1 MGTSIYAHSNDI
13 ESICF
18 FCYNSQMAVV
28 DSMDIYMVI
37 QQLYPTFSKKEQL
50 VANYILQ
57 EGQSINNMNISV
69 LANHVGV
76 SNGTITH
83 FCKKI
88 GCNNFA
94 ELKVQLGRLR
104 TATAPSAEDNIL
116 IQVSKF
122 YQTVIERSN
131 QLLDIT
137 YLHRLAEAIKSAAR
151 IYIYGIGSSGLSA
164 KEMMLRLLRMGFNVQ
179 SITDS
184 HLMLINSSIV
194 NENDFVI
201 AISSSGETSV
211 IVDATRIAKNNG
223 CKVICLTS
231 FSEST
236 LAQQVD
242 SFILVSNTLFV
253 DKERFVNSQFSVMY
267 AIDILCMI
275 LLADPDLNSRMQIT
289 VNTILEHNR
298 MD

>member
-1 MGTSIYAHSNDI
+1 
-13 ESICF
+13 
-18 FCYNSQMAVV
+18 MAVV

-37 QQLYPTFSKKEQL
+37 QQLYPSFSKKEQL

>member
-1 MGTSIYAHSNDI
+1 
-13 ESICF
+13 
-18 FCYNSQMAVV
+18 MAVV

-37 QQLYPTFSKKEQL
+37 QQLYPSFSKKEQL

-88 GCNNFA
+88 GCHNFA

-275 LLADPDLNSRMQIT
+275 LLEDADLNSRMQIT

>member
-1 MGTSIYAHSNDI
+1 
-13 ESICF
+13 
-18 FCYNSQMAVV
+18 MAVV

-37 QQLYPTFSKKEQL
+37 QQLYPSFSKKEQL

-88 GCNNFA
+88 GCRNFA

-275 LLADPDLNSRMQIT
+275 LLEDADLNSRMQIT

>member
-1 MGTSIYAHSNDI
+1 
-13 ESICF
+13 
-18 FCYNSQMAVV
+18 
-28 DSMDIYMVI
+28 MDIYMVI
-37 QQLYPTFSKKEQL
+37 QQLYPSFSKKEQL

-104 TATAPSAEDNIL
+104 TATAPSVEDNIL

-137 YLHRLAEAIKSAAR
+137 YLHQLAETIKSATR
-151 IYIYGIGSSGLSA
+151 IFIYGIGSSGLSA

-211 IVDATRIAKNNG
+211 IVDATRIAKNNR

-242 SFILVSNTLFV
+242 SFILVPNTLFV

-275 LLADPDLNSRMQIT
+275 LLADADLNRRMQIT

-298 MD
+298 MDYQ

>member
-1 MGTSIYAHSNDI
+1 
-13 ESICF
+13 
-18 FCYNSQMAVV
+18 
-28 DSMDIYMVI
+28 MDIYMVI
-37 QQLYPTFSKKEQL
+37 QQLYPSFSKKEQL

-104 TATAPSAEDNIL
+104 TPTAPSAEDNIL

-164 KEMMLRLLRMGFNVQ
+164 EEMMLRLLRMGFNVQ

-184 HLMLINSSIV
+184 HLMLINSSIL

-242 SFILVSNTLFV
+242 SFILVSNTWFV

>member
-1 MGTSIYAHSNDI
+1 
-13 ESICF
+13 
-18 FCYNSQMAVV
+18 MAVV

-37 QQLYPTFSKKEQL
+37 QQLYPSFSKKEQL

-104 TATAPSAEDNIL
+104 TATAPSVEDNIL

-137 YLHRLAEAIKSAAR
+137 YLHQLAETIKGAAR
-151 IYIYGIGSSGLSA
+151 IFIYGIGSSGLSA

-211 IVDATRIAKNNG
+211 IVDATRIAKNNR

-242 SFILVSNTLFV
+242 SFILVPNTLFV

-275 LLADPDLNSRMQIT
+275 LLADADLNRRMQIT

-298 MD
+298 MDYQ

>member
-1 MGTSIYAHSNDI
+1 
-13 ESICF
+13 
-18 FCYNSQMAVV
+18 
-28 DSMDIYMVI
+28 MDIYMVI
-37 QQLYPTFSKKEQL
+37 QQLYPSFSKKEQL

-104 TATAPSAEDNIL
+104 TATAPSVEDNIL

-151 IYIYGIGSSGLSA
+151 IFIYGIGSSGLSA

-211 IVDATRIAKNNG
+211 IVDATRIAKSNG

-242 SFILVSNTLFV
+242 SCILVSNTLFV

-275 LLADPDLNSRMQIT
+275 LLADADFNRRMQIT

-298 MD
+298 MDYQ

>member
-1 MGTSIYAHSNDI
+1 
-13 ESICF
+13 
-18 FCYNSQMAVV
+18 MAVV

-37 QQLYPTFSKKEQL
+37 QQLYPSFSKKEQL

-104 TATAPSAEDNIL
+104 TSTAPSAEDNIL

-242 SFILVSNTLFV
+242 SFVLVSNTLFV

-275 LLADPDLNSRMQIT
+275 LLADADLNSRMQIT

>member
-1 MGTSIYAHSNDI
+1 
-13 ESICF
+13 
-18 FCYNSQMAVV
+18 
-28 DSMDIYMVI
+28 MDIYMVI

-184 HLMLINSSIV
+184 HLMLINSSIL

>member
-1 MGTSIYAHSNDI
+1 MGTSIHAHSHNI

-18 FCYNSQMAVV
+18 FCYTSQMAVV

-37 QQLYPTFSKKEQL
+37 QQLYPSFSKKEQL

-184 HLMLINSSIV
+184 HLMLINSSIL

-242 SFILVSNTLFV
+242 SFILVSNTWFV

>member
-1 MGTSIYAHSNDI
+1 
-13 ESICF
+13 
-18 FCYNSQMAVV
+18 MAVV

-37 QQLYPTFSKKEQL
+37 QQLYPSFSKKEQL

-104 TATAPSAEDNIL
+104 TATAPSVEDNIL

-137 YLHRLAEAIKSAAR
+137 YLHQLAETIKGATR
-151 IYIYGIGSSGLSA
+151 IFIYGIGSSGLSA

-211 IVDATRIAKNNG
+211 IVDATRIAKNNR

-242 SFILVSNTLFV
+242 SFILVPNTLFV
-253 DKERFVNSQFSVMY
+253 DKERFINSQFSVMY

-275 LLADPDLNSRMQIT
+275 LLADADLNRRMQIT

-298 MD
+298 MDYQ

>member
-1 MGTSIYAHSNDI
+1 
-13 ESICF
+13 
-18 FCYNSQMAVV
+18 MAVV

-37 QQLYPTFSKKEQL
+37 QQLYPSFSKKEQL

-104 TATAPSAEDNIL
+104 TATAPSVEDNIL

-137 YLHRLAEAIKSAAR
+137 YLHQLAETIKGATR
-151 IYIYGIGSSGLSA
+151 IFIYGIGSSGLSA

-211 IVDATRIAKNNG
+211 IVDATRIAKNNR

-242 SFILVSNTLFV
+242 SFILVPNTLFV

-275 LLADPDLNSRMQIT
+275 LLADADLNRRMQIT

-298 MD
+298 MDYQ

>member
-1 MGTSIYAHSNDI
+1 
-13 ESICF
+13 
-18 FCYNSQMAVV
+18 MAVV
-28 DSMDIYMVI
+28 DSMDIYMII
-37 QQLYPTFSKKEQL
+37 QQLYPSFSKKEQL

-104 TATAPSAEDNIL
+104 TATAPSVEDNIL

-137 YLHRLAEAIKSAAR
+137 YLHQLAETIKGATR
-151 IYIYGIGSSGLSA
+151 IFIYGIGSSGLSA

-211 IVDATRIAKNNG
+211 IVDATRIAKNNR

-242 SFILVSNTLFV
+242 SFILVPNTLFV

-275 LLADPDLNSRMQIT
+275 LLADADLNRRMQIT

-298 MD
+298 MDYQ

>member
-1 MGTSIYAHSNDI
+1 
-13 ESICF
+13 
-18 FCYNSQMAVV
+18 MAVV

-37 QQLYPTFSKKEQL
+37 QQLYPSFSKKEQL

-104 TATAPSAEDNIL
+104 TATAPSVEDNIL

-137 YLHRLAEAIKSAAR
+137 YLHQLAETIKGATR
-151 IYIYGIGSSGLSA
+151 IFIYGIGSSGLSA

-211 IVDATRIAKNNG
+211 IVEATRIAKNNR

-242 SFILVSNTLFV
+242 SFILVPNTLFV

-275 LLADPDLNSRMQIT
+275 LLANADLNRRMQIT

-298 MD
+298 MDYQ

>member
-1 MGTSIYAHSNDI
+1 MDSVDI
-13 ESICF
+13 LMI
-18 FCYNSQMAVV
+18 
-28 DSMDIYMVI
+28 I
-37 QQLYPTFSKKEQL
+37 QQVYPSLSKKEQL
-50 VANYILQ
+50 IADYILRD
-57 EGQSINNMNISV
+57 GTAIKNMNISV
-69 LANHVGV
+69 LASRVGV

-94 ELKVQLGRLR
+94 DLKVRLGGLR
-104 TATAPSAEDNIL
+104 TEPTLSAEDDIL
-116 IQVSKF
+116 LQISKF
-122 YQTVIERSN
+122 YQTVIERAN
-131 QLLDIT
+131 QLLDIP
-137 YLHRLAEAIKSAAR
+137 YLHRLADEIKGAAR
-151 IYIYGIGSSGLSA
+151 IFIYGIGSSGLSA

-201 AISSSGETSV
+201 AISSSGETPV
-211 IVDATRIAKNNG
+211 IVDAARIAKNNR

-236 LAQQVD
+236 LAQLVD
-242 SFILVSNTLFV
+242 SSIMVSNTSFI

-275 LLADPDLNSRMQIT
+275 LLEDAELKRRMQIT

-298 MD
+298 ME